1 MPSCAGCGPGS
12 VRPVAVV
19 GRVEQL
25 LVHPVKSLAATPL
38 DRVEVTPAGLAGDRA
53 RVVVD
58 AATGERLR
66 EKTAPGLGSIH
77 LTGDDD
83 AAQVS
88 AALGRPVRIEDAGAP
103 QVMVAAV
110 HLVSRQALERAA
122 AGDLPTGCSA
132 HDPRANVGLD
142 LPGED
147 ERDWVGR
154 ELVLGGVRLLVTRLP
169 RHCLGVYAEVV
180 TPGPVAV
187 GDPVELG

>member
-1 MPSCAGCGPGS
+1 M
-12 VRPVAVV
+12 AVV

-25 LVHPVKSLAATPL
+25 LVHPVKSMAATPL
-38 DRVEVTPAGLAGDRA
+38 ERVEVTSAGLAGDRG

-66 EKTAPGLGSIH
+66 EKTAPGLAAIDP
-77 LTGDDD
+77 TGDD
-83 AAQVS
+83 AAARVS
-88 AALGRPVRIEDAGAP
+88 AALGRTVRIEDAGAP

-122 AGDLPTGCSA
+122 AGDVPAGCSA
-132 HDPRANVGLD
+132 HDPRANVRLD
-142 LPGED
+142 LPEDD

-154 ELVLGGVRLLVTRLP
+154 ELVLGGTRLLVTRLP
-169 RHCLGVYAEVV
+169 RHCLGVYADVV
-180 TPGPVAV
+180 TPGPVGV